1 MFKTSAKQLINRKLN
16 LNIGSIHANKS
27 TNNEK
32 SLDQFRTDLSLGPQL
47 SDFIAGVIPR
57 EDNWNQYKGK
67 LKREKGDN
75 ERFAFNHS
83 FVFNCIDIYL

>member
-16 LNIGSIHANKS
+16 LKIVSIHANKC

-32 SLDQFRTDLSLGPQL
+32 SLDEFRTDLSLGPQL

-57 EDNWNQYKGK
+57 EDNWQQYKGK

-75 ERFAFNHS
+75 ERFAFSHS
-83 FVFNCIDIYL
+83 FVYYSIDIYL